1 MPTKGRAFIKTPKKL
16 IALLGP
22 SGSGKSALSI
32 ELAQELDAEI
42 FSLDSLSIYK
52 DINIASAKPSP
63 KERKNIK
70 HYALDYLNIDEKN
83 NASLFKTL
91 LEDAM
96 RVSSKEVLLIVG
108 GSSFYLK
115 SILEGLS
122 SMPKISGEEV
132 VKIER
137 EINSLANPYAFLKSI
152 DPTIA
157 FKIHP
162 NDTYRIYKALE
173 IFYSTHTPPSEYFK
187 TNPKKPFEHAISLF
201 ALSIEKNALHNNIKQ
216 RTKNMLDCGL
226 IEEIKALYAQ
236 YPKDSQPFKAI
247 GVKESI
253 LYLEKQLTLKE
264 LEEAIVSNT
273 IQLAKRQNT
282 FNKTQFN
289 NLYTGSVK
297 EVRHAILKHSK
308 SAIKG

>member
-1 MPTKGRAFIKTPKKL
+1 M
-16 IALLGP
+16 
-22 SGSGKSALSI
+22 
-32 ELAQELDAEI
+32 DAEI
-42 FSLDSLSIYK
+42 FSLDSLSVYK

-70 HYALDYLNIDEKN
+70 HYALDHLNIDEKN

-96 RVSSKEVLLIVG
+96 RVSSKEILLIVG

-137 EINSLANPYAFLKSI
+137 EISTLADPYAFLKSI
-152 DPTIA
+152 DPTSA

-162 NDTYRIYKALE
+162 NDTYRIHKALE
-173 IFYSTHTPPSEYFK
+173 IFYSTHMPPSEYFK
-187 TNPKKPFEHAISLF
+187 ANPKKPFEHAISLF
-201 ALSIEKNALHNNIKQ
+201 ALHIEKSALHNNIKQ
-216 RTKNMLDCGL
+216 RTKNMLHSGL
-226 IEEIKALYAQ
+226 VEEIKALYAK

-253 LYLEKQLTLKE
+253 LFLEKQLILKE
-264 LEEAIVSNT
+264 LEETIISNT
-273 IQLAKRQNT
+273 LKLAKRQNT

-289 NLYTGSVK
+289 NLYAGSVG
-297 EVRHAILKHSK
+297 EIRHAIFKTLKK
-308 SAIKG
+308 RY

>member
-1 MPTKGRAFIKTPKKL
+1 M
-16 IALLGP
+16 
-22 SGSGKSALSI
+22 
-32 ELAQELDAEI
+32 DAEI

-52 DINIASAKPSP
+52 DINIASAKPSL

-70 HYALDYLNIDEKN
+70 HYALDHLNIDEKN
-83 NASLFKTL
+83 NAQLFKTL

-96 RVSSKEVLLIVG
+96 RVSSKEILLIVG

-122 SMPKISGEEV
+122 DTPKISGEEA

-137 EINSLANPYAFLKSI
+137 EISALADPYAFLKSI

-162 NDTYRIYKALE
+162 NDTYRIHKALE

-187 TNPKKPFEHAISLF
+187 ANPKKPFEHAISLF
-201 ALSIEKNALHNNIKQ
+201 ALSVEKSMLHNNIKQ

-226 IEEIKALYAQ
+226 IEEIKALYIK

-253 LYLEKQLTLKE
+253 LFLEKRLTLKE
-264 LEEAIVSNT
+264 LEEAIISNT
-273 IQLAKRQNT
+273 MKLAKRQNT
-282 FNKTQFN
+282 FNKTQFH
-289 NLYTGSVK
+289 NLYMGSVK
-297 EVRHAILKHSK
+297 EIRHAILKHSK
-308 SAIKG
+308 SDTKER

>member
-1 MPTKGRAFIKTPKKL
+1 M
-16 IALLGP
+16 ALLGP

-52 DINIASAKPSP
+52 DINIASAKPSL
-63 KERKNIK
+63 KERKNIR

-83 NASLFKTL
+83 NAPLFKTL
-91 LEDAM
+91 LEDAIK
-96 RVSSKEVLLIVG
+96 VSQKKFLLIVG

-122 SMPKISGEEV
+122 GMPKLSGEQI

-137 EINSLANPYAFLKSI
+137 EIATLANPYMLLKSI
-152 DPTIA
+152 DPNMA

-162 NDTYRIYKALE
+162 NDTYRIHKALE
-173 IFYSTHTPPSEYFK
+173 IFYATHTPPSEYFK
-187 TNPKKPFEHAISLF
+187 ANPKKPFEHAISLF
-201 ALSIEKNALHNNIKQ
+201 ALSVEKNALANNIKQ

-226 IEEIKALYAQ
+226 IEEIKALYIK

-253 LYLEKQLTLKE
+253 LYLEKRLTLKE
-264 LEEAIVSNT
+264 LEETIISNT
-273 IQLAKRQNT
+273 MKLAKRQNT

-289 NLYTGSVK
+289 NLYMGSV
-297 EVRHAILKHSK
+297 EEIRHAILKHLK
-308 SAIKG
+308 SDTRER

>member
-1 MPTKGRAFIKTPKKL
+1 M
-16 IALLGP
+16 
-22 SGSGKSALSI
+22 
-32 ELAQELDAEI
+32 
-42 FSLDSLSIYK
+42 DSLSIYK
-52 DINIASAKPSP
+52 DINIASAKPSL

-70 HYALDYLNIDEKN
+70 HYALDHLNIDEKN
-83 NASLFKTL
+83 NAQLFKIL
-91 LEDAM
+91 LENAM

-122 SMPKISGEEV
+122 DTPKISGEEV
-132 VKIER
+132 AKIEQ
-137 EINSLANPYAFLKSI
+137 EISTLADPYAFLKSI

-162 NDTYRIYKALE
+162 NDTYRIHKALE
-173 IFYSTHTPPSEYFK
+173 IFYLTGTPPSEYFK
-187 TNPKKPFEHAISLF
+187 ANPKKPFEHAISLF
-201 ALSIEKNALHNNIKQ
+201 ALSMEKSALHNNIKQ
-216 RTKNMLDCGL
+216 RTKNMLHSGL
-226 IEEIKALYAQ
+226 IEEIKALYAK

-253 LYLEKQLTLKE
+253 LFLEKQLTLKE
-264 LEEAIVSNT
+264 LEEAITSNT
-273 IQLAKRQNT
+273 IKLAKRQNT

-308 SAIKG
+308 SGIKG

>member
-1 MPTKGRAFIKTPKKL
+1 M
-16 IALLGP
+16 
-22 SGSGKSALSI
+22 
-32 ELAQELDAEI
+32 DAEI

-52 DINIASAKPSP
+52 DINIASAKPSL

-70 HYALDYLNIDEKN
+70 HYALDHLNIDEKN

-96 RVSSKEVLLIVG
+96 RMSSKEILLIVG

-122 SMPKISGEEV
+122 SMPKLSNEEI

-137 EINSLANPYAFLKSI
+137 EIATLSNPYIFLKSI
-152 DPTIA
+152 DPTSA

-162 NDTYRIYKALE
+162 NDTYRIHKALE
-173 IFYSTHTPPSEYFK
+173 IFYATRTPPSEYFK

-201 ALSIEKNALHNNIKQ
+201 ALSIEKNALANTIKQ

-253 LYLEKQLTLKE
+253 LYLEKRLTLKE
-264 LEEAIVSNT
+264 LEEAIISNT

-297 EVRHAILKHSK
+297 EVRHAILQTLKK
-308 SAIKG
+308 RY

>member
-1 MPTKGRAFIKTPKKL
+1 M
-16 IALLGP
+16 ALLGP
-22 SGSGKSALSI
+22 SGSGKSALSV

-52 DINIASAKPSP
+52 DINIASAKPSL

-70 HYALDYLNIDEKN
+70 HYALDHLNIDEKN
-83 NASLFKTL
+83 NAQLFKTL
-91 LEDAM
+91 LEDAI
-96 RVSSKEVLLIVG
+96 RVSSKEILLIVG

-122 SMPKISGEEV
+122 DTPKISGEET

-137 EINSLANPYAFLKSI
+137 EIATLANPYIFLKSI
-152 DPTIA
+152 DPNMA

-162 NDTYRIYKALE
+162 NDTYRIHKALE
-173 IFYSTHTPPSEYFK
+173 IFYATHTPPSEYFK
-187 TNPKKPFEHAISLF
+187 ANPKKPFEHAISLF
-201 ALSIEKNALHNNIKQ
+201 ALSIEKTVLANNIKQ
-216 RTKNMLDCGL
+216 RTKSMLDCGL
-226 IEEIKALYAQ
+226 IEEIKALYTQ

-253 LYLEKQLTLKE
+253 LFLEKRLTLKE
-264 LEEAIVSNT
+264 LEEAIISNT
-273 IQLAKRQNT
+273 MKLAKRQNT

-289 NLYTGSVK
+289 NLYMGGVE

-308 SAIKG
+308 SDTRER

>member
-1 MPTKGRAFIKTPKKL
+1 M
-16 IALLGP
+16 
-22 SGSGKSALSI
+22 
-32 ELAQELDAEI
+32 AQELDAEI

-52 DINIASAKPSP
+52 EINIASAKPSL

-83 NASLFKTL
+83 NAPLFKTL
-91 LEDAM
+91 LENAIK
-96 RVSSKEVLLIVG
+96 VSQKEILLIVG

-122 SMPKISGEEV
+122 GMPKLSGEQI

-137 EINSLANPYAFLKSI
+137 EIATLANPYMLLKSI
-152 DPTIA
+152 DPNMA

-162 NDTYRIYKALE
+162 NDTYRIHKALE
-173 IFYSTHTPPSEYFK
+173 IFYATHTPPSEYFK
-187 TNPKKPFEHAISLF
+187 ANPKKPFEHAISLF
-201 ALSIEKNALHNNIKQ
+201 ALSIEKTALHNNIKQ

-226 IEEIKALYAQ
+226 IEEIKALYTQ

-253 LYLEKQLTLKE
+253 LYLEKRLTLKE
-264 LEEAIVSNT
+264 LEETIISNT
-273 IQLAKRQNT
+273 MKLAKRQNT

-289 NLYTGSVK
+289 NLYMGSV
-297 EVRHAILKHSK
+297 EEIRHAILKHLK
-308 SAIKG
+308 SDTRER

>member
-1 MPTKGRAFIKTPKKL
+1 M
-16 IALLGP
+16 
-22 SGSGKSALSI
+22 
-32 ELAQELDAEI
+32 
-42 FSLDSLSIYK
+42 DSLSIYK

-122 SMPKISGEEV
+122 SMPKVSGEEV

-152 DPTIA
+152 DPTSA

-162 NDTYRIYKALE
+162 NDTYRIHKALE

-201 ALSIEKNALHNNIKQ
+201 ALSIEKSALHNNIKQ
-216 RTKNMLDCGL
+216 RTKNMLHSGL
-226 IEEIKALYAQ
+226 IEEIKALYTQ

-264 LEEAIVSNT
+264 LEEAITSNT
-273 IQLAKRQNT
+273 IKLAKRQNT

-297 EVRHAILKHSK
+297 EVRHAILNHSK

>member
-1 MPTKGRAFIKTPKKL
+1 M
-16 IALLGP
+16 
-22 SGSGKSALSI
+22 
-32 ELAQELDAEI
+32 AQELDAEI

-52 DINIASAKPSP
+52 EINIASAKPSL

-70 HYALDYLNIDEKN
+70 HYALDHLNIDEKN
-83 NASLFKTL
+83 NAPLFKTL

-96 RVSSKEVLLIVG
+96 RVSQKEILLIVG

-122 SMPKISGEEV
+122 DTPKLSNEQI

-137 EINSLANPYAFLKSI
+137 EIATLSNPYIFLKSI
-152 DPTIA
+152 DPNMA

-162 NDTYRIYKALE
+162 NDTYRIHKALE
-173 IFYSTHTPPSEYFK
+173 IFYATHTPPSEYFRA
-187 TNPKKPFEHAISLF
+187 NPKKPFEHAISLF

-226 IEEIKALYAQ
+226 IEEIKALYIK

-253 LYLEKQLTLKE
+253 LFLEKRLTLKE
-264 LEEAIVSNT
+264 LEEAIISNT
-273 IQLAKRQNT
+273 MKLAKRQNT
-282 FNKTQFN
+282 FNKTQFH
-289 NLYTGSVK
+289 NLYAGSAK

-308 SAIKG
+308 NDTKER

>member
-1 MPTKGRAFIKTPKKL
+1 M
-16 IALLGP
+16 ALLGP

-52 DINIASAKPSP
+52 DINIASAKPSL

-70 HYALDYLNIDEKN
+70 HYALDHLNIDEKN
-83 NASLFKTL
+83 NAQLFKTL

-96 RVSSKEVLLIVG
+96 KISQKEILLIVG

-122 SMPKISGEEV
+122 DTPKISGEEV

-137 EINSLANPYAFLKSI
+137 EISALADPYIFLKSI
-152 DPTIA
+152 DPNMA

-162 NDTYRIYKALE
+162 NDTYRIHKALE
-173 IFYSTHTPPSEYFK
+173 IFYATRTPPSEYFK
-187 TNPKKPFEHAISLF
+187 ANPKKPFEHAVSLF
-201 ALSIEKNALHNNIKQ
+201 ALSIEKSALHNNIKQ

-226 IEEIKALYAQ
+226 IEEIKALYIK

-247 GVKESI
+247 GVKESV
-253 LYLEKQLTLKE
+253 LFLEKRLTLKE
-264 LEEAIVSNT
+264 LEEAIISNT
-273 IQLAKRQNT
+273 IKLAKRQNT

-289 NLYTGSVK
+289 NLYVGSTK
-297 EVRHAILKHSK
+297 EVRYAILKHSK
-308 SAIKG
+308 SDIRER

>member
-1 MPTKGRAFIKTPKKL
+1 M
-16 IALLGP
+16 
-22 SGSGKSALSI
+22 
-32 ELAQELDAEI
+32 
-42 FSLDSLSIYK
+42 DSLSIYK
-52 DINIASAKPSP
+52 DINIASAKPSL

-83 NASLFKTL
+83 NAQLFKTL

-96 RVSSKEVLLIVG
+96 RISQKKILLIVG

-122 SMPKISGEEV
+122 DTPKLSNEEV

-137 EINSLANPYAFLKSI
+137 EIAALSNPYIFLKSI
-152 DPTIA
+152 DPNMA

-162 NDTYRIYKALE
+162 NDTYRIHKALE
-173 IFYSTHTPPSEYFK
+173 IFYATRTPPSEYFK
-187 TNPKKPFEHAISLF
+187 ANPKKPFEHAISLF
-201 ALSIEKNALHNNIKQ
+201 ALSIEKSALHNNIKQ
-216 RTKNMLDCGL
+216 RTKNMLHSGL
-226 IEEIKALYAQ
+226 VEEIKALYTQ

-253 LYLEKQLTLKE
+253 LFLEKRLTLKE
-264 LEEAIVSNT
+264 LEETIISNT
-273 IQLAKRQNT
+273 MKLAKRQNT
-282 FNKTQFN
+282 FNKTQFH
-289 NLYTGSVK
+289 NLYVGSAE

-308 SAIKG
+308 SGIKG

>member
-1 MPTKGRAFIKTPKKL
+1 M
-16 IALLGP
+16 ALLGP

-52 DINIASAKPSP
+52 DINIASAKPSL

-70 HYALDYLNIDEKN
+70 HYALDHLNIDEKN
-83 NASLFKTL
+83 NAQLFKTL

-96 RVSSKEVLLIVG
+96 RVSSKEILLIVG

-122 SMPKISGEEV
+122 DTPKISGEEV

-137 EINSLANPYAFLKSI
+137 GISALADPYAFLKSI

-162 NDTYRIYKALE
+162 NDTYRIHKALE
-173 IFYSTHTPPSEYFK
+173 IFYLTHTPPSEYFK
-187 TNPKKPFEHAISLF
+187 ANPKKPFEHAISLF
-201 ALSIEKNALHNNIKQ
+201 ALSIEKNALHSNIKQ
-216 RTKNMLDCGL
+216 RTKNMLHSGL
-226 IEEIKALYAQ
+226 IEEIKALYTQ

-247 GVKESI
+247 GVKESV
-253 LYLEKQLTLKE
+253 LFLEKRLTLKE
-264 LEEAIVSNT
+264 LEEAITSNT
-273 IQLAKRQNT
+273 MKLAKRQNT

-289 NLYTGSVK
+289 NLYVGGVG
-297 EVRHAILKHSK
+297 EIRHAILKHSK
-308 SAIKG
+308 SDTRER

>member
-1 MPTKGRAFIKTPKKL
+1 M
-16 IALLGP
+16 
-22 SGSGKSALSI
+22 
-32 ELAQELDAEI
+32 DAEI
-42 FSLDSLSIYK
+42 FSLDSLSVYK
-52 DINIASAKPSP
+52 DINIASAKPSL

-70 HYALDYLNIDEKN
+70 HYALDHLSIDEKN
-83 NASLFKTL
+83 NAQLFKTL

-137 EINSLANPYAFLKSI
+137 EISTLADPYAFLKSI

-173 IFYSTHTPPSEYFK
+173 IFFSTHTPPSEYFK
-187 TNPKKPFEHAISLF
+187 ANPKKPFEHAISLF
-201 ALSIEKNALHNNIKQ
+201 ALYIEKSTLHNNIKQ
-216 RTKNMLDCGL
+216 RTKNMLHSGL
-226 IEEIKALYAQ
+226 IEEIKALYTK

-264 LEEAIVSNT
+264 LEETIISNT
-273 IQLAKRQNT
+273 LKLAKRQNT

-289 NLYTGSVK
+289 NLYMGSVG
-297 EVRHAILKHSK
+297 EIRHAILKHSK

>member
-1 MPTKGRAFIKTPKKL
+1 M
-16 IALLGP
+16 
-22 SGSGKSALSI
+22 
-32 ELAQELDAEI
+32 DAEI

-52 DINIASAKPSP
+52 DINIASAKPSL

-70 HYALDYLNIDEKN
+70 HYALDCLNIDEKN
-83 NASLFKTL
+83 NAPLFKTL
-91 LEDAM
+91 LEDAIK
-96 RVSSKEVLLIVG
+96 VSQKEILLIVG

-122 SMPKISGEEV
+122 SMPKLSSEQI

-137 EINSLANPYAFLKSI
+137 EVTTLSNPYAFLKSI
-152 DPTIA
+152 DPNMA

-162 NDTYRIYKALE
+162 NDTYRIHKALE
-173 IFYSTHTPPSEYFK
+173 IFYATHTPPSEYFK
-187 TNPKKPFEHAISLF
+187 ANPKKPFEHAISLF
-201 ALSIEKNALHNNIKQ
+201 ALSIEKSVLANNIKQ
-216 RTKNMLDCGL
+216 RTKSMLDCGL
-226 IEEIKALYAQ
+226 IEEIKALYTQ

-253 LYLEKQLTLKE
+253 LFLEKRLTLKE
-264 LEEAIVSNT
+264 LEEAIISNT
-273 IQLAKRQNT
+273 MKLAKRQNT

-289 NLYTGSVK
+289 NLYMGGVE

-308 SAIKG
+308 SDTRER

>member
-1 MPTKGRAFIKTPKKL
+1 M
-16 IALLGP
+16 
-22 SGSGKSALSI
+22 
-32 ELAQELDAEI
+32 
-42 FSLDSLSIYK
+42 DSLSIYK
-52 DINIASAKPSP
+52 DINIASAKPSL

-83 NASLFKTL
+83 NAPLFKTL

-122 SMPKISGEEV
+122 SMPKISGEEA

-152 DPTIA
+152 DPNMV

-162 NDTYRIYKALE
+162 NDTYRIHKALE
-173 IFYSTHTPPSEYFK
+173 IFYLTGTPPSEYFK
-187 TNPKKPFEHAISLF
+187 ANPKKPFEHAISLF
-201 ALSIEKNALHNNIKQ
+201 ALYIEKSVLANNIKQ
-216 RTKNMLDCGL
+216 RTKNMLDGGL
-226 IEEIKALYAQ
+226 IEEIKALYTK

-264 LEEAIVSNT
+264 LEETIISNT
-273 IQLAKRQNT
+273 IKLAKRQNT

-289 NLYTGSVK
+289 NLYMGSVG

>member
-1 MPTKGRAFIKTPKKL
+1 M
-16 IALLGP
+16 ALLGP

-52 DINIASAKPSP
+52 DINIASAKPSL

-83 NASLFKTL
+83 NAQLFKTL
-91 LEDAM
+91 LEDAI

-122 SMPKISGEEV
+122 RMPKLSSEEV

-137 EINSLANPYAFLKSI
+137 EISTLANPYMFLKSI
-152 DPTIA
+152 DPNMA

-162 NDTYRIYKALE
+162 NDTYRIHKSLE
-173 IFYSTHTPPSEYFK
+173 IFYATRTPPSEYFK
-187 TNPKKPFEHAISLF
+187 ANPKKPFAHAISLF
-201 ALSIEKNALHNNIKQ
+201 ALSMEKNALHNNIKQ
-216 RTKNMLDCGL
+216 RTKNMLHSGL
-226 IEEIKALYAQ
+226 IEEIKALYAK

-247 GVKESI
+247 GVKESV
-253 LYLEKQLTLKE
+253 LFLEKRLTLKE
-264 LEEAIVSNT
+264 LEEAIISNT
-273 IQLAKRQNT
+273 MKLAKRQNT

-289 NLYTGSVK
+289 NLYAGSVK

-308 SAIKG
+308 NDTKEQ

>member
-1 MPTKGRAFIKTPKKL
+1 M
-16 IALLGP
+16 
-22 SGSGKSALSI
+22 
-32 ELAQELDAEI
+32 AQELDAEI

-52 DINIASAKPSP
+52 DINIASAKPSL

-70 HYALDYLNIDEKN
+70 HYALDYLSIDEKN
-83 NASLFKTL
+83 NAPLFKTL
-91 LEDAM
+91 LEDAI

-122 SMPKISGEEV
+122 DTPKISGEEI

-137 EINSLANPYAFLKSI
+137 EIATLSNPYIFLKSI

-162 NDTYRIYKALE
+162 NDTYRIRKALE
-173 IFYSTHTPPSEYFK
+173 IFYATRTPPSEYFK
-187 TNPKKPFEHAISLF
+187 ANPKKPFEHAVSLF
-201 ALSIEKNALHNNIKQ
+201 ALSIEKSALHNNIKQ
-216 RTKNMLDCGL
+216 RTKNMLHSGL
-226 IEEIKALYAQ
+226 IEEIKALYAK

-253 LYLEKQLTLKE
+253 LFLEKRLTLKE
-264 LEEAIVSNT
+264 LEEAIISNT
-273 IQLAKRQNT
+273 MKLAKRQNT

-289 NLYTGSVK
+289 NLYMGSVK

-308 SAIKG
+308 SDTRER

>member
-1 MPTKGRAFIKTPKKL
+1 M
-16 IALLGP
+16 
-22 SGSGKSALSI
+22 
-32 ELAQELDAEI
+32 DAEI

-52 DINIASAKPSP
+52 DINIASAKPSL

-70 HYALDYLNIDEKN
+70 HYALDYLSIDEKN
-83 NASLFKTL
+83 NAPLFKTL

-122 SMPKISGEEV
+122 SMPKISGEKI

-137 EINSLANPYAFLKSI
+137 EISSLANPYAFLKSI
-152 DPTIA
+152 DPTSA

-162 NDTYRIYKALE
+162 NDTYRTHKALE

-201 ALSIEKNALHNNIKQ
+201 ALHIEKNALHSNIKQ
-216 RTKNMLDCGL
+216 RTKNMLHSGL
-226 IEEIKALYAQ
+226 IEEIKALYTQ

-247 GVKESI
+247 GVKESV
-253 LYLEKQLTLKE
+253 LFLEKRLTLKE
-264 LEEAIVSNT
+264 LEEMIVSNT
-273 IQLAKRQNT
+273 IKLAKRQNT
-282 FNKTQFN
+282 FNKTQFH
-289 NLYTGSVK
+289 NLYMGSAK

-308 SAIKG
+308 SDIRER

>member
-1 MPTKGRAFIKTPKKL
+1 M
-16 IALLGP
+16 
-22 SGSGKSALSI
+22 
-32 ELAQELDAEI
+32 DAEI

-52 DINIASAKPSP
+52 DINIASAKPSL

-70 HYALDYLNIDEKN
+70 HYALDHLNIDEKN
-83 NASLFKTL
+83 NAQLFKTL
-91 LEDAM
+91 LEDAI
-96 RVSSKEVLLIVG
+96 RVSSKEILLIVG

-122 SMPKISGEEV
+122 DTPKISGEEV

-137 EINSLANPYAFLKSI
+137 ESTLANPYAFLKSI

-162 NDTYRIYKALE
+162 NDTYRIHKALE
-173 IFYSTHTPPSEYFK
+173 IFYATHTPPSEYFK
-187 TNPKKPFEHAISLF
+187 ANPKKPFEHAISLF
-201 ALSIEKNALHNNIKQ
+201 ALSIEKSALHNNIKQ
-216 RTKNMLDCGL
+216 RTKNMLHSGL
-226 IEEIKALYAQ
+226 IEEIKALYIK

-253 LYLEKQLTLKE
+253 LFLEKQLTLKE
-264 LEEAIVSNT
+264 LEEAIISNT
-273 IQLAKRQNT
+273 IKLAKRQNT

-289 NLYTGSVK
+289 NLYAGSVK

-308 SAIKG
+308 NDTKEQ

>member
-1 MPTKGRAFIKTPKKL
+1 
-16 IALLGP
+16 
-22 SGSGKSALSI
+22 
-32 ELAQELDAEI
+32 
-42 FSLDSLSIYK
+42 
-52 DINIASAKPSP
+52 
-63 KERKNIK
+63 
-70 HYALDYLNIDEKN
+70 
-83 NASLFKTL
+83 
-91 LEDAM
+91 M

-122 SMPKISGEEV
+122 GMPKLSGEKV

-137 EINSLANPYAFLKSI
+137 EISSLANPYAFLKSI
-152 DPTIA
+152 DPNMA

-162 NDTYRIYKALE
+162 NDTYRTHKALE
-173 IFYSTHTPPSEYFK
+173 IFYSTRTPPSEYFK
-187 TNPKKPFEHAISLF
+187 TNPKKPFEHAVSLF
-201 ALSIEKNALHNNIKQ
+201 ALYIEKSALANHIKQ

-226 IEEIKALYAQ
+226 IEEIKALYTQ

-264 LEEAIVSNT
+264 LEETIVSNT
-273 IQLAKRQNT
+273 IKLAKRQNT

-289 NLYTGSVK
+289 NLCMGSVG
-297 EVRHAILKHSK
+297 EIRHAILKHAK
-308 SAIKG
+308 SGIKG

>member
-1 MPTKGRAFIKTPKKL
+1 M
-16 IALLGP
+16 ALLGP
-22 SGSGKSALSI
+22 SGSGKSALSV

-52 DINIASAKPSP
+52 DINIASAKPSL

-70 HYALDYLNIDEKN
+70 HYALDHLNIDEKN
-83 NASLFKTL
+83 NAQLFKTL
-91 LEDAM
+91 LEDAI
-96 RVSSKEVLLIVG
+96 RVSSKEILLIVG

-122 SMPKISGEEV
+122 DTPKISGEEV

-137 EINSLANPYAFLKSI
+137 EIATLSNPYMFLKSI

-162 NDTYRIYKALE
+162 NDTYRIRKALE
-173 IFYSTHTPPSEYFK
+173 IFYATHTPPSEYFK
-187 TNPKKPFEHAISLF
+187 ANPKKPFEHAISLF
-201 ALSIEKNALHNNIKQ
+201 ALSVEKSTLHNNIKQ

-226 IEEIKALYAQ
+226 IEEIKALYIK

-247 GVKESI
+247 GVKESV
-253 LYLEKQLTLKE
+253 LYLEKRLTLKE
-264 LEEAIVSNT
+264 LEEAIISNT
-273 IQLAKRQNT
+273 MKLAKRQNT

-289 NLYTGSVK
+289 NLYAESV
-297 EVRHAILKHSK
+297 EEIRHAILKHSK
-308 SAIKG
+308 SDIRER

>member
-1 MPTKGRAFIKTPKKL
+1 M
-16 IALLGP
+16 ALLGP

-52 DINIASAKPSP
+52 DINIASAKPSL

-83 NASLFKTL
+83 NALLFKTL

-122 SMPKISGEEV
+122 DTPKISGEEV

-137 EINSLANPYAFLKSI
+137 KIAALSNPYIFLKSI
-152 DPTIA
+152 DPNMA

-162 NDTYRIYKALE
+162 NDTYRIHKALE
-173 IFYSTHTPPSEYFK
+173 IFYATHMPPSEYFK
-187 TNPKKPFEHAISLF
+187 ANPKKPFEHAISLF
-201 ALSIEKNALHNNIKQ
+201 ALPVEKSALHNNIKQ
-216 RTKNMLDCGL
+216 RTKSMLDCGL
-226 IEEIKALYAQ
+226 IEEIKALYTQ

-247 GVKESI
+247 GVKESV
-253 LYLEKQLTLKE
+253 LFLEKRLTLKE

-273 IQLAKRQNT
+273 MKLAKRQNT

-289 NLYTGSVK
+289 NLYMGGV
-297 EVRHAILKHSK
+297 EEIRHAILKHSK
-308 SAIKG
+308 SDIRER

>member
-1 MPTKGRAFIKTPKKL
+1 M
-16 IALLGP
+16 
-22 SGSGKSALSI
+22 
-32 ELAQELDAEI
+32 DAEI

-52 DINIASAKPSP
+52 DINIASAKPSL

-96 RVSSKEVLLIVG
+96 RVSSKEILLIVG

-122 SMPKISGEEV
+122 SMPRISGEEV

-137 EINSLANPYAFLKSI
+137 EISALADPYAFLKSI
-152 DPTIA
+152 DPTSA

-173 IFYSTHTPPSEYFK
+173 IFYATHTPPSEYFK

-201 ALSIEKNALHNNIKQ
+201 ALHIEKNALHSNIKQ
-216 RTKNMLDCGL
+216 RTKNMLHSGL
-226 IEEIKALYAQ
+226 IEEIKALYTQ

-247 GVKESI
+247 GVKESV
-253 LYLEKQLTLKE
+253 LFLEKRLTLKE
-264 LEEAIVSNT
+264 LEEMIVSNT
-273 IQLAKRQNT
+273 IKLAKRQNT
-282 FNKTQFN
+282 FNKTQFY
-289 NLYTGSVK
+289 NLYMGSAK

-308 SAIKG
+308 SDIRER

>member
-1 MPTKGRAFIKTPKKL
+1 M
-16 IALLGP
+16 
-22 SGSGKSALSI
+22 
-32 ELAQELDAEI
+32 DAEI

-52 DINIASAKPSP
+52 DINIASAKPSL

-70 HYALDYLNIDEKN
+70 HYALDHLNIDEKN
-83 NASLFKTL
+83 NAQLFKTL

-96 RVSSKEVLLIVG
+96 RVSSKEILLIVG

-122 SMPKISGEEV
+122 SMPKMSGEEV

-137 EINSLANPYAFLKSI
+137 EISTLANPYAFLKSI

-162 NDTYRIYKALE
+162 NDTYRIHKALE
-173 IFYSTHTPPSEYFK
+173 IFFSTHTPPSEYFK
-187 TNPKKPFEHAISLF
+187 ANPKKPFEHAVSLF
-201 ALSIEKNALHNNIKQ
+201 ALYIEKSALHNNIKQ
-216 RTKNMLDCGL
+216 RTKNMLHSGL
-226 IEEIKALYAQ
+226 IEEIKALYTK

-253 LYLEKQLTLKE
+253 LFLEKQLTLKE
-264 LEEAIVSNT
+264 LEETIISNT
-273 IQLAKRQNT
+273 MKLAKRQNT

-289 NLYTGSVK
+289 NLYAGSIG
-297 EVRHAILKHSK
+297 EIRHAILKHSK

>member
-1 MPTKGRAFIKTPKKL
+1 M
-16 IALLGP
+16 
-22 SGSGKSALSI
+22 
-32 ELAQELDAEI
+32 DAEI
-42 FSLDSLSIYK
+42 FSLDSLSVYK

-70 HYALDYLNIDEKN
+70 HYALDHLNIDEKN
-83 NASLFKTL
+83 NAQLFKAL

-122 SMPKISGEEV
+122 DTPKISGEEV

-137 EINSLANPYAFLKSI
+137 EIAALSNPYIFLKSI
-152 DPTIA
+152 DPNMA

-173 IFYSTHTPPSEYFK
+173 IFFSTHTPPSEYFK
-187 TNPKKPFEHAISLF
+187 ANPKKPFEHAISLF
-201 ALSIEKNALHNNIKQ
+201 ALSIEKSALHNNIKQ
-216 RTKNMLDCGL
+216 RTKNMLDGGL
-226 IEEIKALYAQ
+226 IEEIKALYAK

-247 GVKESI
+247 GVKESV
-253 LYLEKQLTLKE
+253 LFLEKQLTLKE
-264 LEEAIVSNT
+264 LEEAIISNT
-273 IQLAKRQNT
+273 LKLAKRQNT

-289 NLYTGSVK
+289 NLYAGSVK
-297 EVRHAILKHSK
+297 EIRHAILNHSK

>member
-1 MPTKGRAFIKTPKKL
+1 M
-16 IALLGP
+16 ALLGP

-52 DINIASAKPSP
+52 DINIASAKPSL
-63 KERKNIK
+63 KERKNIR

-83 NASLFKTL
+83 NAPLFKTL
-91 LEDAM
+91 LEDAIK
-96 RVSSKEVLLIVG
+96 VSQKKFLLIVG

-122 SMPKISGEEV
+122 GMPKLSGEQI

-137 EINSLANPYAFLKSI
+137 EIATLANPYMLLKSI
-152 DPTIA
+152 DPNMA

-162 NDTYRIYKALE
+162 NDTYRIHKALE
-173 IFYSTHTPPSEYFK
+173 IFYATHTPPSEYFK
-187 TNPKKPFEHAISLF
+187 ANPKKPFEHAISLF
-201 ALSIEKNALHNNIKQ
+201 ALSIEKTALHNNIKQ
-216 RTKNMLDCGL
+216 RTKNMLDCDL
-226 IEEIKALYAQ
+226 IEEIKALYTQ

-253 LYLEKQLTLKE
+253 LYLEKRLTLKE
-264 LEEAIVSNT
+264 LEETIISNT
-273 IQLAKRQNT
+273 MKLAKRQNT

-289 NLYTGSVK
+289 NLYMGSVG
-297 EVRHAILKHSK
+297 EIRHAILKHLK
-308 SAIKG
+308 SDTRER

>member
-1 MPTKGRAFIKTPKKL
+1 M
-16 IALLGP
+16 
-22 SGSGKSALSI
+22 
-32 ELAQELDAEI
+32 DAEI

-52 DINIASAKPSP
+52 DINIASAKPSL

-70 HYALDYLNIDEKN
+70 HYALDHLNIDEKN
-83 NASLFKTL
+83 NAQLFKTL
-91 LEDAM
+91 LENAM

-122 SMPKISGEEV
+122 SMPKLSNEEV

-137 EINSLANPYAFLKSI
+137 EIATLSNPYIFLKSI

-162 NDTYRIYKALE
+162 NDTYRIHKALE
-173 IFYSTHTPPSEYFK
+173 IFYATRTPPSEYFK
-187 TNPKKPFEHAISLF
+187 ANPKKPFEHAISLF
-201 ALSIEKNALHNNIKQ
+201 ALSMEKSVLHSNIKQ
-216 RTKNMLDCGL
+216 RTKNMLHSGL
-226 IEEIKALYAQ
+226 IEEIKALYAK

-253 LYLEKQLTLKE
+253 LFLEKRLTLKE
-264 LEEAIVSNT
+264 LEEAIISNT
-273 IQLAKRQNT
+273 MKLAKRQNT

-289 NLYTGSVK
+289 NLYVGSVG
-297 EVRHAILKHSK
+297 EIRHAILKHSK
-308 SAIKG
+308 SGIKG

>member
-1 MPTKGRAFIKTPKKL
+1 M
-16 IALLGP
+16 
-22 SGSGKSALSI
+22 
-32 ELAQELDAEI
+32 DAEI

-52 DINIASAKPSP
+52 DINIASAKPSL

-70 HYALDYLNIDEKN
+70 HYALDHLNIDEKN
-83 NASLFKTL
+83 NAQLFKTL
-91 LEDAM
+91 LEDAI
-96 RVSSKEVLLIVG
+96 RVSSKEILLIVG

-122 SMPKISGEEV
+122 SMPKLSNEET

-137 EINSLANPYAFLKSI
+137 EIATLSNPYTFLKSI
-152 DPTIA
+152 DPNMA

-162 NDTYRIYKALE
+162 NDTYRIHKALE
-173 IFYSTHTPPSEYFK
+173 IFYATRTPPSEYFK
-187 TNPKKPFEHAISLF
+187 ANPKKPFEHAISLF
-201 ALSIEKNALHNNIKQ
+201 ALSIEKSALHNNIKQ

-226 IEEIKALYAQ
+226 IEEIKALYAK

-253 LYLEKQLTLKE
+253 LFLEKRLTLE
-264 LEEAIVSNT
+264 GLEEAIISNT
-273 IQLAKRQNT
+273 MKLAKRQNT
-282 FNKTQFN
+282 FNKTQFH
-289 NLYTGSVK
+289 NLYTGSVE

-308 SAIKG
+308 SGIKR

>member
-1 MPTKGRAFIKTPKKL
+1 M
-16 IALLGP
+16 ALLGP

-52 DINIASAKPSP
+52 DINIASAKPSL

-70 HYALDYLNIDEKN
+70 HYALDYLSIDEKN
-83 NASLFKTL
+83 NAPLFKTL
-91 LEDAM
+91 LEDAIK
-96 RVSSKEVLLIVG
+96 VSQKEILLIVG

-122 SMPKISGEEV
+122 DTPKISGEEV

-137 EINSLANPYAFLKSI
+137 EISALADPYIFLKSI

-162 NDTYRIYKALE
+162 NDTYRIHKALE
-173 IFYSTHTPPSEYFK
+173 IFYLTHMPPSEYFK
-187 TNPKKPFEHAISLF
+187 ANPKKPFEHAISLF
-201 ALSIEKNALHNNIKQ
+201 ALHIEKIALHNNIKQ

-226 IEEIKALYAQ
+226 IEEIKTLYTQ

-253 LYLEKQLTLKE
+253 LFLEKRLTLKE
-264 LEEAIVSNT
+264 LEEAITSNT
-273 IQLAKRQNT
+273 MKLAKRQNT

-289 NLYTGSVK
+289 NLYMGSV
-297 EVRHAILKHSK
+297 EEIRHAILKHSK
-308 SAIKG
+308 SDTRER